1 MSDKKSLQPLQKT
14 HESLQQ
20 IKTALTPFL
29 TLLHEYHHQS
39 SDSSQIKQF
48 DKQEIA
54 EAEAAVSLAMGTLRY
69 MAQRLKGQGQ
79 SSKNKKKK
87 QKDPLR
93 LELDKMR
100 RTLVECKSLRNSDN
114 GTGKG
119 GDDAK
124 RKNQS
129 GKKKEGS
136 ASKRRRSGD
145 EKDTSTTNKSPGK
158 KLKIK

>member
-29 TLLHEYHHQS
+29 KLLYEYHHQS
-39 SDSSQIKQF
+39 SDSSQSKQF

-79 SSKNKKKK
+79 SSKKKK

-114 GTGKG
+114 GTDKG
-119 GDDAK
+119 GDGAK
-124 RKNQS
+124 SKNQS

-145 EKDTSTTNKSPGK
+145 EKDTSTNTSPGK